1 MRARMGFY
9 ERVVFPWLNDL
20 LVDHSG
26 ELKKLRLATLASAH
40 GDVVEI
46 GFGTGLSLPFYPRG
60 VRSLTAV
67 EPNEGML
74 ARATDRVAH
83 SPFPMRVIHAPG
95 EELPL
100 EDASFDT
107 ATLMLTLCSVDDPLR
122 VLREIRRVLRP
133 GGRLLLLEHG
143 LSPSPRLARWQ
154 HRLNPVENLLGA
166 GCNLTRPTAE
176 LVRRAGFRFEELREF
191 HDPKIAKLVSW
202 ITTGAAVPAS
212 TDEAAATD
220 DAAEAAPSTG
230 GVKPAEPD
238 LPR

>member
-1 MRARMGFY
+1 MPLHFTASSGPRHPLGRQLVRSEPIHHSWRRRVSCEVAMGFY

-26 ELKKLRLATLASAH
+26 ELKKLRLATLAGAH

-46 GFGTGLSLPFYPRG
+46 GFGTGLSLPFYPNS

-74 ARATDRVAH
+74 ARATERVAH
-83 SPFPMRVIHAPG
+83 SPFPTSVIHASG
-95 EELPL
+95 EKLPL
-100 EDASFDT
+100 DDASFDT
-107 ATLMLTLCSVDDPLR
+107 ATLMLTLCSVDDPSA
-122 VLREIRRVLRP
+122 VLAEIRRVLRP

-166 GCNLTRPTAE
+166 GCFATHGSGSSRAFNLR
-176 LVRRAGFRFEELREF
+176 
-191 HDPKIAKLVSW
+191 
-202 ITTGAAVPAS
+202 
-212 TDEAAATD
+212 
-220 DAAEAAPSTG
+220 
-230 GVKPAEPD
+230 
-238 LPR
+238 

>member
-1 MRARMGFY
+1 MGFY

-26 ELKKLRLATLASAH
+26 ELKKLRLATLASAS

-46 GFGTGLSLPFYPRG
+46 GFGTGLSLPFYPEG

-74 ARATDRVAH
+74 ARAKERVAH
-83 SPFPMRVIHAPG
+83 SPIPMRVIHAPG
-95 EELPL
+95 ERLPL
-100 EDASFDT
+100 DDASFDT
-107 ATLMLTLCSVDDPLR
+107 ATLMLTLCSVDDPAA
-122 VLREIRRVLRP
+122 VLGEVKRVLRP

-166 GCNLTRPTAE
+166 GCNLTRPTAD

-191 HDPKIAKLVSW
+191 HDSKMTKLVSW
-202 ITTGAAVPAS
+202 ITTGVAVPSGARDGEAETSPSPAS
-212 TDEAAATD
+212 VT
-220 DAAEAAPSTG
+220 TG
-230 GVKPAEPD
+230 PD
-238 LPR
+238 PPR